1 MDVTSF
7 ITGFAVAGF
16 IGTIIECILTV
27 KKDREIKSLQK
38 EFVQATNQM
47 SAAYKIP
54 TIIYKDAKEFKFPS
68 GSTNIKD
75 DLQKAKDYAEGCNL
89 QDFEEIVDKNIEPET
104 NEIHFVEVKKIE
116 FPPGDTDI
124 KDGMQEAIDY
134 ATKNDCYV
142 DFKINGCS
150 LLAFEGIPI
159 KLLIK
164 EYNDYMKKHK

>member
-1 MDVTSF
+1 MDIISF

-27 KKDREIKSLQK
+27 KKDHEIKSLQK

-47 SAAYKIP
+47 SDAYKIP
-54 TIIYKDAKEFKFPS
+54 IIIYKDAKEFKFPS
-68 GSTNIKD
+68 EG
-75 DLQKAKDYAEGCNL
+75 DLQEAKDYAEGCNL
-89 QDFEEIVDKNIEPET
+89 QDFEEVIDKNIEQKT